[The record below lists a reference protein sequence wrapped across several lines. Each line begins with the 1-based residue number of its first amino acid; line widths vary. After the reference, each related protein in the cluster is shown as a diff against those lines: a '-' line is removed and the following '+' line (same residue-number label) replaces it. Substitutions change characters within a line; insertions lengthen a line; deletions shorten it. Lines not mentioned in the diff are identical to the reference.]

1 MLLLSKLFQNI
12 FRVVPSFALTT
23 LNFSF
28 KPLKIFKNRQ
38 FDFGT
43 QTCIEK
49 FLAFASSNNYYACT
63 RLELWSASPEIVVSP
78 PGNHHAPIVF
88 VADYVKR
95 ATPKIAWSSKS
106 CMFVPT
112 LVSVSSVYEIL
123 VRV

>member
-1 MLLLSKLFQNI
+1 MPDAVIF
-12 FRVVPSFALTT
+12 FRVLPAFVLNT

-28 KPLKIFKNRQ
+28 KPLKICKNRH
-38 FDFGT
+38 FAFGT

-49 FLAFASSNNYYACT
+49 FLTFAPSNNYYACT
-63 RLELWSASPEIVVSP
+63 RLELWSVSPEIVVLP
-78 PGNHHAPIVF
+78 PGIHHAPIVF